1 MTRYSLTYELSPE
14 MLTRAMMSWS
24 KPLRTR
30 AQKWR
35 RFGMGFTLY
44 IGLVALVV
52 VLLQFEILNDD
63 ILLGLAI
70 GCLGGLAIWAVVYRY
85 STGKLTA
92 MVHAAQARHGS
103 VDTVFCPDWVE
114 ISSAISKTRMQ
125 WRCFDHIGR
134 IEDATVLRAG
144 GIVYAV
150 PDAALPDGV
159 SAQTFQTDL
168 ISWMEAA
175 A

>member
-1 MTRYSLTYELSPE
+1 MTRYALTYELSPD

-30 AQKWR
+30 VQKWR
-35 RFGMGFTLY
+35 RFGMGFALY
-44 IGLVALVV
+44 IVLVSLLV
-52 VLLQFEILNDD
+52 VLLQTEILNDD
-63 ILLGLAI
+63 ILLGLVI
-70 GCLGGLAIWAVVYRY
+70 GCLGGLAVWAAVYRY
-85 STGKLTA
+85 STGKLTN
-92 MVHAAQARHGS
+92 MVHVAQARYGP
-103 VDTVFCPDWVE
+103 VDTVFCAQYVE
-114 ISSAISKTRMQ
+114 ISSAISTARMQ
-125 WRCFDHIGR
+125 WQCFDHIGR

-159 SAQTFQTDL
+159 SAEKFLTDL
-168 ISWMEAA
+168 NSWMEAA